1 MVSKVKPPEG
11 ASEEQI
17 AALKKLKGL
26 IIKPKF
32 FKGKGRTKGEGLT
45 LTEGL
50 TEGEG
55 LVQTDPNISLKKRKP
70 VKLKLK
76 LKTTFSSHGSKAKPR
91 GVGKALKGYGR
102 AMK

>member
-1 MVSKVKPPEG
+1 MAP
-11 ASEEQI
+11 
-17 AALKKLKGL
+17 
-26 IIKPKF
+26 KPKPIPKKYLKLL
-32 FKGKGRTKGEGLT
+32 KGKGRKKGEGLT

-50 TEGEG
+50 TEDEG
-55 LVQTDPNISLKKRKP
+55 LVQTDPNISLKKQKP

-76 LKTTFSSHGSKAKPR
+76 LKTTFTSHGSKAKPR